1 MAVEASDG
9 PVTFKRSSAS
19 RSNQLHSASDGDGQ
33 SNRKTSD
40 VPSLNGQSSS
50 SPNGKVVPSA
60 KASAMKSSVGVSEAS
75 NLKTD
80 TKNSPSANSKFPSL
94 GNKKES
100 LLEKKIPIH
109 DDSEDEEDK
118 MSLSAIRM
126 KMNHDNHKKA
136 TPNALKKSYEDSD
149 DDDIPLSA
157 RLLHNTNLGES
168 SSNYDDSNKQER
180 TSKLSVKRPLDE
192 IGSLH
197 SSGKKSKLSDPGSSI
212 NAKQILV
219 KSDAKVEEEED
230 DDDDILISRKMNKV
244 VKLVDKPSSSKKSKN
259 VTKVNKGAAPSSKKK
274 EKFKKSGNESE
285 DSKSSKL
292 ELNSGDGQKKWTTL
306 VHNGIIFPPPYKP
319 HGVKILYKGKPVT
332 LTPEQEE
339 VRFCL

>member
-1 MAVEASDG
+1 MAVESSDG

-19 RSNQLHSASDGDGQ
+19 RSNQLHSASGSNDGDGQ

-50 SPNGKVVPSA
+50 SPNRKVVPSA
-60 KASAMKSSVGVSEAS
+60 KASAMESSVGVSKAS

-118 MSLSAIRM
+118 MSLSAIKM

-136 TPNALKKSYEDSD
+136 TPNAQKKSYEDSD

-157 RLLHNTNLGES
+157 RLPHNTNLGES
-168 SSNYDDSNKQER
+168 SSNYDKQEK
-180 TSKLSVKRPLDE
+180 TSTLSVKRPLDE

-230 DDDDILISRKMNKV
+230 DDDDDILISRKMNKV
-244 VKLVDKPSSSKKSKN
+244 VKLVDKPSSSKKSKI

-306 VHNGIIFPPPYKP
+306 VHNGIRADLSQYD
-319 HGVKILYKGKPVT
+319 V
-332 LTPEQEE
+332 
-339 VRFCL
+339 VRGRTKRKLVGM